1 MFEIVKPAAGLG
13 GSRQHFAAPSEGEGR
28 FIQGGNMKRTRTA
41 AALAAAAVVATATLG
56 IISATGSAAVAVATQ
71 QAHVASVG
79 WMTLVQP
86 GSVLGQ
92 PGQNRAIEAV
102 KLTELPAGSTVSAH
116 VSSIGWMAPVGPGT
130 VAGTTGRGLQ
140 MEAVKI
146 TVPSGCT
153 VTYQAYV
160 RGQGWTASV
169 SNGAIAGTTGKALAL
184 DGLKVNAVT
193 CATSTTSTT
202 APTPTPTVAGTQY
215 AFFGGAW
222 APAVRVGEVIGQP
235 GQNRAIEAIK
245 LTELPAGSTISAHVS
260 NIGWMAPVGP
270 GAVAGTT
277 SSGLQMEAVKIT
289 VPSGCTVTYQ
299 AYVRGQGWTAS
310 VSNGAIAGTT
320 GKALAL
326 DGLKVNAVTCAT
338 STTSTTTS
346 TSTTS
351 TTTSPPASVKFA
363 AVGDIGTDSEN
374 GSTAASSMLK
384 GLGANNY
391 SFALNLGDLGYNNN
405 AGVEQN
411 YCTFLKNNAG
421 SSLPWL
427 MVPGNHEGTDPTYGG
442 PEGDYKKYVAY
453 CAGSTP
459 PAGVVG
465 NYPYDYYVDR
475 GNVRIIMLSPNI
487 SNPAGKLTYRN
498 GTAEQA
504 TLGTWIQGAKSAG
517 KFVVVG
523 AHEPYLTIGEHRL
536 TTDNL
541 ADPQFA
547 AFLVAQRVDLSLSG
561 HDHNIS
567 RAYQLGGSVTSQTS
581 PAVVDRDGSFVS
593 GAGTVFAVLGTGGHS
608 PRTIGSLGSIW
619 AMGSGTNSPGG
630 ISFGFG
636 EITVSGNTL
645 TYQLRTTSGP
655 KLTDSFTINR

>member
-1 MFEIVKPAAGLG
+1 MLEIVNDFMVALPAAGLG

-130 VAGTTGRGLQ
+130 VAGTTGR
-140 MEAVKI
+140 
-146 TVPSGCT
+146 
-153 VTYQAYV
+153 
-160 RGQGWTASV
+160 
-169 SNGAIAGTTGKALAL
+169 
-184 DGLKVNAVT
+184 
-193 CATSTTSTT
+193 
-202 APTPTPTVAGTQY
+202 
-215 AFFGGAW
+215 
-222 APAVRVGEVIGQP
+222 
-235 GQNRAIEAIK
+235 
-245 LTELPAGSTISAHVS
+245 
-260 NIGWMAPVGP
+260 
-270 GAVAGTT
+270 
-277 SSGLQMEAVKIT
+277 GLQMEAVKIT

>member
-1 MFEIVKPAAGLG
+1 M
-13 GSRQHFAAPSEGEGR
+13 
-28 FIQGGNMKRTRTA
+28 
-41 AALAAAAVVATATLG
+41 
-56 IISATGSAAVAVATQ
+56 AAVAVAAVATASLGIIYATGVAAVATATQ
-71 QAHVASVG
+71 QAHVGSIG
-79 WMTLVQP
+79 WMTPVQP

-92 PGQNRAIEAV
+92 PGQNRAIEAI
-102 KLTELPAGSTVSAH
+102 KLTELPTGSTISAH
-116 VSSIGWMAPVGPGT
+116 VSSIGWMAPVGPGM

-140 MEAVKI
+140 MEAVKV

-160 RGQGWTASV
+160 RGQGWSVSV

-184 DGLKVNAVT
+184 DGLRVNAVT

-202 APTPTPTVAGTQY
+202 TPPVAGTQH

-245 LTELPAGSTISAHVS
+245 LTELPTGSTISAHVS
-260 NIGWMAPVGP
+260 SIGWMAPVGP
-270 GAVAGTT
+270 GMVAGTT
-277 SSGLQMEAVKIT
+277 GRGLQMEAVKVT

-299 AYVRGQGWTAS
+299 AYVRGQGWSVS

-326 DGLKVNAVTCAT
+326 DGLRVNAVTCAT
-338 STTSTTTS
+338 TP
-346 TSTTS
+346 
-351 TTTSPPASVKFA
+351 PPASVKFA

-384 GLGANNY
+384 GLGANGYN
-391 SFALNLGDLGYNNN
+391 FALNLGDLGYNNN
-405 AGVEQN
+405 PGVEQN

-421 SSLPWL
+421 SSLQWL

-442 PEGDYKKYVAY
+442 PEGDYRKYVAY

-487 SNPAGKLTYRN
+487 SNPTGKLTYRN

-504 TLGTWIQGAKSAG
+504 KLGTWIKGAKSAG

-523 AHEPYLTIGEHRL
+523 AHEPYLTIGAHRL
-536 TTDNL
+536 TPNNL

-547 AFLVAQRVDLSLSG
+547 AFLVTQGVDLSLSG

-567 RAYQLGGSVTSQTS
+567 RAYQIGGPVTSQTS
-581 PAVVDRDGSFVS
+581 PTVVDRDGSFVS

-608 PRTIGSLGSIW
+608 PREIGSLGSIW

-645 TYQLRTTSGP
+645 TYQLRTVSGP
-655 KLTDSFTINR
+655 KLTDVFTIIR